1 MARVTDLQ
9 GIKQILL
16 PLEESGNLVKRT
28 QEEVCTCVLACYFD
42 YTYYIYFANLIIIS

>member
-28 QEEVCTCVLACYFD
+28 QEEVCTCDLACYFD
-42 YTYYIYFANLIIIS
+42 TYYIYFANLIIIS